1 MIEDDIQKAIDTGA
15 TIEISYTKND
25 GTSSIRKLSDIEYS
39 DEYGDGSEYISAF
52 CHMRKEQRTFKI
64 NRISRVVFL
73 SGGDAD
79 EDNSQ
84 EAILIR
90 PVNSN
95 QPYVFNARKKIY
107 PLYGENY
114 NF

>member
-1 MIEDDIQKAIDTGA
+1 MIIDDIQKAIDTGA
-15 TIEISYTKND
+15 TIEISYTKYD

-39 DEYGDGSEYISAF
+39 DEYGDTHISAF

-64 NRISRVVFL
+64 SRISRVVFL

-79 EDNSQ
+79 ENSSQ

-90 PVNSN
+90 PINSN
-95 QPYVFNARKKIY
+95 EPYVFNPKKKIY
-107 PLYGENY
+107 PLYGEEY